1 MTSPQMVLCLFALMV
16 AVAAAEPSVA
26 SRGFDDEALLAELS
40 RATGV
45 SMGADLPEIK
55 AHLQPMIAT
64 LPTSDGGG
72 LGPVAVR
79 YALHRFLLQR
89 HGWLVIGL
97 DPAGRSFNASWP
109 SRVALLAKLPA
120 SARSLLEARLADPGL
135 GLWGVAGLASLLEGL
150 ARVEAAERLR
160 VVLKVMGR
168 PETRMQENIS
178 MAEGVMSLQIYASGL
193 ILGRH
198 PAKLTRMEVLSDSI
212 SMDEVYP
219 NWPNVRHTLHNLLLA
234 DQPHTG
240 GLDFAAL
247 ARVAGVVGERL
258 AEWQTGEYESMKKQL
273 LKLEDRGSGRVRLAD
288 FYGQSLHGGTWQLSE
303 SLPYLRELGALD
315 ESKAGHARVIIPNY
329 LMGPSN
335 CIANTASLAVCDRS
349 ECEAVLG
356 HLERAIGAPEA
367 SPQEIVR
374 VIIPNYLM
382 GSSNCIASTASL
394 AVCDRGKCEAVL
406 GHLERAIG
414 APEASPQEIVA
425 LVSNLPTATVP
436 SNRTISLVMRHRLNN
451 MAASSG
457 GKVALHGRLFAQ
469 WLHHAYPRE
478 CPFPHLS
485 GTTKPQQTNDW
496 LTSTGTDYIASQQD
510 MASHAGS
517 SPESLQRRGYP
528 GPVETAP
535 WSYKEELFVP
545 RPLAAEGAPTAWVA
559 LHGMV
564 FAAAAAVSAFGMLL
578 AKTARSAR
586 RAVGAAKVEQH
597 PGKTKPY
604 LV

>member
-1 MTSPQMVLCLFALMV
+1 MVLCLFALMV

-55 AHLQPMIAT
+55 AHLQPLIAT

-168 PETRMQENIS
+168 PETHMQENIS
-178 MAEGVMSLQIYASGL
+178 MAEAVMSLQIYASGL

-198 PAKLTRMEVLSDSI
+198 PANLTRMEVLSDSI

-219 NWPNVRHTLHNLLLA
+219 NWPPVRHTLHNLLLA

-315 ESKAGHARVIIPNY
+315 ESKAGHA
-329 LMGPSN
+329 
-335 CIANTASLAVCDRS
+335 
-349 ECEAVLG
+349 
-356 HLERAIGAPEA
+356 
-367 SPQEIVR
+367 R